1 MWAKAIGIGAVAC
14 ATNVA
19 HAAGGFTRN
28 DLYDGCAHVAYN
40 APTNNLTDAYDQ
52 GTCSGIVRAT
62 AMLLL
67 ENGWMCAPNTS
78 TQKQSMMVV
87 VQYMTQY
94 PQALHL
100 ELHHIAA
107 LALARAWPCPTK

>member
-1 MWAKAIGIGAVAC
+1 
-14 ATNVA
+14 
-19 HAAGGFTRN
+19 
-28 DLYDGCAHVAYN
+28 
-40 APTNNLTDAYDQ
+40 
-52 GTCSGIVRAT
+52 
-62 AMLLL
+62 
-67 ENGWMCAPNTS
+67 
-78 TQKQSMMVV
+78 MMVV

>member
-1 MWAKAIGIGAVAC
+1 MWAKAIAIGAIAC
-14 ATNVA
+14 GANVA
-19 HAAGGFTRN
+19 HAGFTGN
-28 DLYDGCAHVAYN
+28 ELYDACMHATYN
-40 APTNNLTDAYDQ
+40 APTNNLADAYDQ

-67 ENGWMCAPNTS
+67 DNGWMCAPKTS

-94 PQALHL
+94 PQSLHL
-100 ELHHIAA
+100 ELYHIAG
-107 LALARAWPCPTK
+107 LALAKAWPCPTK